1 MDVVTHSGGQPAR
14 FRLRDATE
22 ADLPRIVEIYNIA
35 VATRTCS
42 CDLDPISVESR
53 RPSFLRHTPEHRPFW
68 VAEDLMQPEAGV
80 VGYLSFHHFMNER
93 PGYFI
98 TADIAV
104 YLHPC
109 AQQQGLGSFLIEQAV
124 ARAPG
129 LGIETLTATIFASNT
144 GSIAL
149 FRRMG
154 FETWGRMPRVA
165 RLEGVEKDLVLVGRR
180 LAD

>member
-1 MDVVTHSGGQPAR
+1 MPDQTQRYSV
-14 FRLRDATE
+14 RDAQE
-22 ADLPRIVEIYNIA
+22 RDLPRIVEIYNIA

-42 CDLDPISVESR
+42 CDLEPVPVASR
-53 RPSFLRHTPEHRPFW
+53 RDAFLEHTPDHRPFW
-68 VAEDLMQPEAGV
+68 VAEDAAQPEQGV

-98 TADIAV
+98 TADIAI

-109 AQQQGLGSFLIEQAV
+109 CQGQGLGRFLLERAIE
-124 ARAPG
+124 RAPA

-144 GSIAL
+144 ASVAL
-149 FRRMG
+149 FQKLG

-180 LAD
+180 IVP